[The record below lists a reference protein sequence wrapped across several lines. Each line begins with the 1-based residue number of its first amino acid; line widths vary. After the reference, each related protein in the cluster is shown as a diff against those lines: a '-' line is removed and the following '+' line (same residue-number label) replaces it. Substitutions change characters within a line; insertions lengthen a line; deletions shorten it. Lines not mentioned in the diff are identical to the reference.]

1 MLLLMVNQLIKS
13 LEKRSQRT
21 YKTGQELPS
30 VLVMLD
36 EFSRIGKI
44 SAIENGLATLRSRGV
59 TFALFVQSL
68 ADLAELYGNN
78 ASRKIAD
85 NCPYKVVLGVAD
97 ADSQQYFSRIVGT
110 TKTIQSSISASYDQF
125 GRSAGYNRNIGE
137 TREPIIYP
145 EEFLTLDDVVVI
157 TPKGGF
163 FRVNKTLFVEHEE
176 WFLKQQLL
184 KNPDYLAKHPFTFS
198 YR

>member
-13 LEKRSQRT
+13 LEKRPPRT
-21 YKTGQELPS
+21 YKAGQELPP

-36 EFSRIGKI
+36 EFSRIGTV
-44 SAIENGLATLRSRGV
+44 SAITNGLATLRSRGV

-68 ADLAELYGNN
+68 ADLAESYGNN
-78 ASRKIAD
+78 AFRKIAD
-85 NCPYKVVLGVAD
+85 DCAYKVVLGVAD
-97 ADSQQYFSRIVGT
+97 ADSQQYFSKLVGT
-110 TKTIQSSISASYDQF
+110 TKSIQRSINANYDQF
-125 GRSAGYNRNIGE
+125 GRASGYNRNISE
-137 TREPIIYP
+137 TREPIIQP

-157 TPKGGF
+157 IPRGY

-176 WFLKQQLL
+176 RFLMPQLL
-184 KNPDYLAKHPFTFS
+184 KDPDYLEKHPLTFS